1 MSFSGLKA
9 AVVALGVS
17 LVVAAGLSD
26 AAGSP
31 PDATSAR
38 AADELTTPCIDAA
51 IAADYEHW
59 LCVGDVLSYQDS
71 TQSKWVRQRIKSGS
85 TSTAPSQRSGTG
97 EYYDTWCE
105 NGSICRRNVT
115 DYIHET
121 KGNAAYGD
129 SDGVI
134 GTFDQILK
142 VNLNGRSQRLQ
153 GIWYWDSGPAVEFTG
168 MRIQCREEQFGPN
181 PNCGSYAPDNNQ
193 NGAFTV
199 SRSDVKDTG
208 RVINGE
214 PVEDDGEYYAEIT
227 GYFNPAG
234 DFPRTPLAGLKSSLW
249 QCSRNWS
256 PDCKF
261 P

>member
-1 MSFSGLKA
+1 MPFSGLKA
-9 AVVALGVS
+9 ALFASAVS
-17 LVVAAGLSD
+17 LVAAAGLSD
-26 AAGSP
+26 A
-31 PDATSAR
+31 SASAPAETPVR
-38 AADELTTPCIDAA
+38 AADAPTTPCIDAA
-51 IAADYEHW
+51 IAAGHSHW
-59 LCVGDVLSYQDS
+59 VCVGDVLSYEDS
-71 TQSKWVRQRIKSGS
+71 TKSKWVSRRVESGRTGPAS
-85 TSTAPSQRSGTG
+85 SQRSGTG
-97 EYYDTWCE
+97 EFYDTWCE
-105 NGSICRRNVT
+105 NGSICRRNISV
-115 DYIHET
+115 YIHET

-168 MRIQCREEQFGPN
+168 MRIQCREEQVGFN
-181 PNCGSYAPDNNQ
+181 PNCGSYAPDINQ

-214 PVEDDGEYYAEIT
+214 PVQDDGEYYAEIT
-227 GYFNPAG
+227 GYFKPAD